1 MKLKQVALAAACGL
15 WSIGVSAEDGQSPL
29 TRVAAIARVLNAA
42 PALEAAKAAV
52 EARNALVDQAGT
64 RPNPHIGLEVENFTG
79 TGPYTELD
87 RVEATASYSQLIERG
102 GKRAR
107 RVAVSE
113 EDKRI
118 AAAELR
124 VRRLDLAYEAERA
137 FIEAVAATARH
148 DALVR
153 QASVLAGTE
162 RLLAER
168 ASAGRESDLAV
179 SQARIRTL
187 RAENAMKEAAL
198 KAETAKLL
206 LAGLWGGADA
216 GFVLEPGFFAA
227 LPAALPSLAALSADT
242 PDMVLWRLR
251 EDRQSAMVA
260 LEQARGV
267 QDPTVRLGLRY
278 LQDSGE
284 VAAVAGISIPFA
296 LYDTNRGN
304 IARAKSDLNQSR
316 FETLEM
322 ERRLNARFLLER
334 QHMASA
340 FVEAGQLRKSIAE
353 VARTVDL
360 ARAQVAKGA
369 ASHLDVFAAEQLV
382 ADFEGQLIDALAAYH
397 MARAGLARLNAEHDS
412 AFDAQGN

>member
-1 MKLKQVALAAACGL
+1 MKLKQVAMAAACGL
-15 WSIGVSAEDGQSPL
+15 WSFGVLADGASPL
-29 TRVAAIARVLNAA
+29 TRDSAIARVLDAA
-42 PALEAAKAAV
+42 PALEAAKAAI
-52 EARNALVDQAGT
+52 EAESAMIDQAGV

-102 GKRAR
+102 DKRAR
-107 RVAVSE
+107 RVALSE
-113 EDKRI
+113 GDKRI
-118 AAAELR
+118 AEAELR

-137 FIEAVAATARH
+137 YIEAVAAMARQK
-148 DALVR
+148 AFER
-153 QASVLAGTE
+153 QVSVLAGTE
-162 RLLAER
+162 RLLTER

-187 RAENAMKEAAL
+187 KAENAVKEAAL

-206 LAGLWGGADA
+206 LAGLWGGTDA
-216 GFVLEPGFFAA
+216 GFDLDTTFFTA
-227 LPAALPSLAALSADT
+227 LPAAAPAVPAMNAET

-251 EDRQSAMVA
+251 EDRQSAMLA
-260 LEQARGV
+260 LEQSKAV
-267 QDPTVRLGLRY
+267 QDPTVKLGLRY
-278 LQDSGE
+278 LQNTGD
-284 VAAVAGISIPFA
+284 VAAVAGVSIPFA

-304 IARAKSDLNQSR
+304 IARAKSGLNQSR

-322 ERRLNARFLLER
+322 ERRLNARFLLDR

-340 FVEAGQLRKSIAE
+340 FTEAGQLKHSIAE
-353 VARTVDL
+353 VTKTVEL

-382 ADFEGQLIDALAAYH
+382 ADFEEQLVDALTAYH
-397 MARAGLARLNAEHDS
+397 LARAGLARLNADHDS
-412 AFDAQGN
+412 AELAQGN